1 MEKTLEQSNNEINNQ
16 LNQDEVSRTENEE
29 KIDPIQESSV
39 EPKVDQETIQDQN
52 QPTETVSA
60 V

>member
-1 MEKTLEQSNNEINNQ
+1 MVQSKYQSVNNRNNAQ
-16 LNQDEVSRTENEE
+16 GNQTEE
-29 KIDPIQESSV
+29 KIDPIQDSSV
-39 EPKVDQETIQDQN
+39 EPQVDQETIQDQN